1 MSDIQK
7 HGNNEV
13 TIQSSQELDRGV
25 HRDGEFTK
33 YSTDQRAQLR
43 ALGGLDEAS
52 DGDLDMLA
60 AFSDRTG
67 LDPFVKEV
75 YLVGRK
81 TKTGGYRG
89 EPERWETKWTVQTGI
104 DGFRKVTHRVGEAKG
119 LPVQIGRPI
128 FYDSEGNQRKI
139 WLKQWGFPAAA
150 EVEISIGDNTG
161 VGVATWDEFVQTKKG
176 GDPNSMWEKMG
187 PTMLAKCAEA
197 QAHRRVTPL
206 TSGMYVAEEMMH
218 ADNVVQAKSTRMDVQ
233 RGAEGVRAALAAKR
247 EPEPQPEPESSQ
259 DDSADYVR
267 EVTDHLATLDTQEQV
282 NEFMASLQA
291 QDANLPEGVLAAGR
305 ARWEEINA

>member
-1 MSDIQK
+1 MSEIQK

-13 TIQSSQELDRGV
+13 AIQSSQELDRGV

-128 FYDSEGNQRKI
+128 YYDNEGNQRKI

-161 VGVATWDEFVQTKKG
+161 VGMATWDEFVQTKKG

-187 PTMLAKCAEA
+187 PTMLSKCAEA

-206 TSGMYVAEEMMH
+206 TAGMYVAEEMMH
-218 ADNVVQAKSTRMDVQ
+218 ADNVVQAKSTRMDVS
-233 RGAEGVRAALAAKR
+233 RGADGVRAALAAKQQ
-247 EPEPQPEPESSQ
+247 EPEPAPESVQ
-259 DDSADYVR
+259 VDTAEYVA
-267 EVTDHLATLDTQEQV
+267 EVTEHLATLDTQEQV

-305 ARWEEINA
+305 ARWEELNG

>member
-1 MSDIQK
+1 MSEIQK

-13 TIQSSQELDRGV
+13 AIQSSQELDRGV

-128 FYDSEGNQRKI
+128 YYDNEGNQRKI

-206 TSGMYVAEEMMH
+206 TAGMYVAEEMMH
-218 ADNVVQAKSTRMDVQ
+218 ADNVVQAKSTRMDVS
-233 RGAEGVRAALAAKR
+233 RGADGVRAALAAKKD
-247 EPEPQPEPESSQ
+247 EPQPEPAQ
-259 DDSADYVR
+259 DDTAEYVA
-267 EVTDHLATLDTQEQV
+267 EVTEHLATLDTQEQV
-282 NEFMASLQA
+282 HEFMASLKA
-291 QDANLPEGVLAAGR
+291 QDANLPDGVLAAGR
-305 ARWEEINA
+305 ARWEEIN

>member
-1 MSDIQK
+1 MSELQK
-7 HGNNEV
+7 VNNSEV
-13 TIQSSQELDRGV
+13 AVNQSHEVDRGV
-25 HRDGEFTK
+25 YQSGEFTK

-75 YLVGRK
+75 YLVGRR

-128 FYDSEGNQRKI
+128 YYDNEGNQRKI

-150 EVEISIGDNTG
+150 EVEISIGDSTG

-206 TSGMYVAEEMMH
+206 TAGMYVPEEMMLS
-218 ADNVVQAKSTRMDVQ
+218 DNVVQARSTRMDVQ
-233 RGAEGVRAALAAKR
+233 RGADGVRAALAAKQQD
-247 EPEPQPEPESSQ
+247 PEPPPESVQ
-259 DDSADYVR
+259 DDSVAYVA
-267 EVTDHLATLDTQEQV
+267 EVTEHLATLDTQEQV
-282 NEFMASLQA
+282 NEFMASLKA

>member
-1 MSDIQK
+1 MSELQK
-7 HGNNEV
+7 VNNNEV
-13 TIQSSQELDRGV
+13 AMNQSHEVDRGV
-25 HRDGEFTK
+25 YQAGEFTK

-52 DGDLDMLA
+52 DGDLNMLA

-104 DGFRKVTHRVGEAKG
+104 DGFRKVTHRVGESKG

-128 FYDSEGNQRKI
+128 FYDNDGNQRKI

-161 VGVATWDEFVQTKKG
+161 VGLATWDEFVQTKKN

-206 TSGMYVAEEMMH
+206 TAGMYVPEEMMQS
-218 ADNVVQAKSTRMDVQ
+218 DNVVQARSTRMDVQ
-233 RGAEGVRAALAAKR
+233 RGADGVRAALAAKQQ
-247 EPEPQPEPESSQ
+247 ETASAPESVQ
-259 DDSADYVR
+259 DDSDAYVA
-267 EVTDHLATLDTQEQV
+267 EVTEHLATLDTQEQV

-291 QDANLPEGVLAAGR
+291 QDENLPAGVLDAGR
-305 ARWEEINA
+305 QRWEELNG